1 MDCKSIYE
9 GLIPSA
15 LSNNPTTMEI
25 AMSHPV
31 NDSIREDLYQKLGEL
46 TVNQLQDRCE
56 TYGLKQSVSLIDSI
70 IEILVEKKMEN
81 ECE

>member
-1 MDCKSIYE
+1 
-9 GLIPSA
+9 LIPSA

-31 NDSIREDLYQKLGEL
+31 NDMIKEDIYEKLCEI
-46 TVNQLQDRCE
+46 TVKQLADRCE
-56 TYGLKQSVSLIDSI
+56 TYGLNNYVLEIDN
-70 IEILVEKKMEN
+70 ILCVLTEKKMEN

>member
-1 MDCKSIYE
+1 
-9 GLIPSA
+9 
-15 LSNNPTTMEI
+15 MEI

-56 TYGLKQSVSLIDSI
+56 TYGLRSCVPMIDGI
-70 IEILVEKKMEN
+70 IELLVETKLEN
-81 ECE
+81 ECD